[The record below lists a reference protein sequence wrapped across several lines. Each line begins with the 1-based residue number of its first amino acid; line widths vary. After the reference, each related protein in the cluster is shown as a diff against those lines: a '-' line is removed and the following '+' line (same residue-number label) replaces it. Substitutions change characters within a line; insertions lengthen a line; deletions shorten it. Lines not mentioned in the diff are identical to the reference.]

1 MNKKL
6 VKGISLLLLIVML
19 IGFFGMLVIY
29 FI

>member
-6 VKGISLLLLIVML
+6 VKAVALLLLIVML
-19 IGFFGMLVIY
+19 VGFFGMLVIY